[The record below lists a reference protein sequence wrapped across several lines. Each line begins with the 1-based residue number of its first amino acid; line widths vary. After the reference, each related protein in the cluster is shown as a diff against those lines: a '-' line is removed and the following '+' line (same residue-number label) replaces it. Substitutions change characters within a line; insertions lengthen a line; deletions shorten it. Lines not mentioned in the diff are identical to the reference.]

1 MHGDDQSMTGKA
13 TLTGGCLCGGVRYR
27 LNGPV
32 RPVVACH
39 CVQCRRSSGH
49 YAAATRTRLS
59 DFVLEAG
66 DSLRWYESS
75 PGIHRGFC
83 GTCGSSLF
91 WQRSADDAISVQ
103 AGTLDGP
110 TDLELIQHIYTAY
123 AGDYYRIDPAQPQS
137 EERGEVAPIPE
148 RPSPD
153 STEAS

>member
-1 MHGDDQSMTGKA
+1 MQGHDQSASGHTA
-13 TLTGGCLCGGVRYR
+13 LTGGCLCGAVRYR

-39 CVQCRRSSGH
+39 CVQCRRSSGL
-49 YAAATRTRLS
+49 YAAATRSRLS
-59 DFVLEAG
+59 DFGLETR
-66 DSLRWYESS
+66 DSLCWYESS

-91 WQRSADDAISVQ
+91 WQRSTDDAISVQ
-103 AGTLDGP
+103 AGTLDSP
-110 TDLELIQHIYTAY
+110 TGLQLVQQIYTAY
-123 AGDYYRIDPAQPQS
+123 AGDYYRIDPALPQS
-137 EERGEVAPIPE
+137 AERGEIAPIPD